1 MRSANLAARAMKG
14 PVPEFDGAM
23 RDLLRL
29 CQAGEIDLRE
39 IALAEVIRA
48 AAEGVDTTDL
58 EAMTVLLQ
66 QAAWLVEQK
75 SRQLV
80 GLRPAEEPRRE
91 EETAGPDVTSQLP
104 DYLVFREAT
113 SALAALEAWQSR
125 IFTRPPVGSDPS
137 ELPLGGVR
145 PEDLVLAFQRVLE
158 RARTEVREVPPE
170 GVTVAERIAF
180 ILEVLSAHPE
190 GVEFEAL
197 FSEDDPKVVL
207 IVTFLALL
215 ELIRRRQVRAEQR
228 RPFGP
233 IRLFQLKPEASP

>member
-1 MRSANLAARAMKG
+1 
-14 PVPEFDGAM
+14 V
-23 RDLLRL
+23 RL
-29 CQAGEIDLRE
+29 CQAGEVDLRE

-48 AAEGVDTTDL
+48 TAESLEGTDL
-58 EAMTVLLQ
+58 EALTAFLQ

-75 SRQLV
+75 SLQLV
-80 GLRPAEEPRRE
+80 GRPAEEEPRE
-91 EETAGPDVTSQLP
+91 EEEGAGPDVTSELP
-104 DYLVFREAT
+104 EYLVFREAT

-125 IFTRPPVGSDPS
+125 IFTRPPLGSDPS

-145 PEDLVLAFQRVLE
+145 LEDLALAFRRLLE
-158 RARTEVREVPPE
+158 RERTGVRELPPE

-180 ILEVLSAHPE
+180 VLEVLSAHPE

-233 IRLFQLKPEASP
+233 IRLFRLDPEASP